1 MKKSPYKQRT
11 KKRKKGC
18 PDQDGKKYSLQ
29 PTGEKDKN
37 GKDIMKCQVDMSTRE
52 DMMNKKREEEM
63 DPGKQTGPTKV
74 PSRPA
79 TKM

>member
-11 KKRKKGC
+11 KKRKKDC
-18 PDQDGKKYSLQ
+18 PEGHSMQ
-29 PTGEKDKN
+29 PTGEKDKKT
-37 GKDIMKCQVDMSTRE
+37 GKDIMKCQLDRSDNTRPGGE
-52 DMMNKKREEEM
+52 DR
-63 DPGKQTGPTKV
+63 DPGKQTEPTKV

>member
-1 MKKSPYKQRT
+1 MART

-37 GKDIMKCQVDMSTRE
+37 GKDIMECQLDMSDR
-52 DMMNKKREEEM
+52 
-63 DPGKQTGPTKV
+63 DPGKQTG
-74 PSRPA
+74 A
-79 TKM
+79 TPKM